1 MFLKLFRKR
10 SNQKYINKI
19 LNSKRSKISEKKIRS
34 VGIILNLEEFNDYD
48 KLIEILKDFGINEI
62 RIKFIT
68 YVSNKDTQLNSW
80 DDYFTPEDFGWSG
93 NITNIALNEFIDFKY
108 DVLISY
114 YRLDNTDLNLV
125 TAKSKANFKIGIS
138 NFDQR
143 LNDFIIDIGTEHI
156 NVFRNE
162 LEKYLK
168 GLNKIY

>member
-19 LNSKRSKISEKKIRS
+19 LNFKRSKISEKKIRS
-34 VGIILNLEEFNDYD
+34 VGVILSLEEFKDYD
-48 KLIEILKDFGINEI
+48 KIKKIFTDFGINEN

-68 YVSNKDTQLNSW
+68 YISNKDFQLNHW
-80 DDYFTPEDFGWSG
+80 DDYFNPEDFGWSG

-143 LNDFIIDIGTEHI
+143 LNDFIIDIGTGHI

-162 LEKYLK
+162 LEKYLR

>member
-34 VGIILNLEEFNDYD
+34 VGIILSLEEFKDYD
-48 KLIEILKDFGINEI
+48 KIREIFTDFGINEN

-68 YVSNKDTQLNSW
+68 YLSDKDFQLNHW
-80 DDYFTPEDFGWSG
+80 DDYFSPEDFGWSG
-93 NITNIALNEFIDFKY
+93 NITNIALNEFIDFKH

-125 TAKSKANFKIGIS
+125 TAKSKANFKIGVS

-143 LNDFIIDIGTEHI
+143 LNDFIIDIGTEHV

>member
-19 LNSKRSKISEKKIRS
+19 LNFKRSKISEKKIRS
-34 VGIILNLEEFNDYD
+34 VGIILSLEEFKDYD
-48 KLIEILKDFGINEI
+48 KIKKIFTDFGINEN

-68 YVSNKDTQLNSW
+68 YLSDKDFQLNHW
-80 DDYFTPEDFGWSG
+80 DDYFSPEDFGWSG
-93 NITNIALNEFIDFKY
+93 DITNIALNEFIDFKY

-143 LNDFIIDIGTEHI
+143 LNDFIIDIGTEHV

>member
-34 VGIILNLEEFNDYD
+34 VGVILSLEEFKDYD
-48 KLIEILKDFGINEI
+48 KIKEIFTDFGINEN

-68 YVSNKDTQLNSW
+68 YLSDKDFQLNHW
-80 DDYFTPEDFGWSG
+80 DDYFSPEDFGWSG

-162 LEKYLK
+162 LEKYLR
-168 GLNKIY
+168 GFNKIY

>member
-34 VGIILNLEEFNDYD
+34 VGIILSLEEFKDYD
-48 KLIEILKDFGINEI
+48 KIKEIFTDFGINEN

-68 YVSNKDTQLNSW
+68 YLSDKDFQLNHW
-80 DDYFTPEDFGWSG
+80 DDYFSPEDFGWSG
-93 NITNIALNEFIDFKY
+93 DITNIALNEFIDFKY

-143 LNDFIIDIGTEHI
+143 LNDFIIDIGTEHV

>member
-34 VGIILNLEEFNDYD
+34 VGVILSLEEFKDYD
-48 KLIEILKDFGINEI
+48 KIKEIFTDFGINEN

-68 YVSNKDTQLNSW
+68 YLSDKDFQLNHW
-80 DDYFTPEDFGWSG
+80 DDYFSPEDFGWSG

>member
-34 VGIILNLEEFNDYD
+34 VGVILSLEEFKNYD
-48 KLIEILKDFGINEI
+48 KIKEIFTDFGINEN

-68 YVSNKDTQLNSW
+68 YLSDKDFQLNHW
-80 DDYFTPEDFGWSG
+80 DDYFSPEDFGWSG

>member
-19 LNSKRSKISEKKIRS
+19 LNSKRSKISQKKIRS
-34 VGIILNLEEFNDYD
+34 VGIILSLEEFKDYD
-48 KLIEILKDFGINEI
+48 KIKEIFTDFGINENQ
-62 RIKFIT
+62 IKFIT
-68 YVSNKDTQLNSW
+68 YLSDKDFQLNHW
-80 DDYFTPEDFGWSG
+80 DDYFSPEDFGWSG

-125 TAKSKANFKIGIS
+125 TAKSKANFKIGVS

-143 LNDFIIDIGTEHI
+143 LNDFIIDIGTEHV

>member
-34 VGIILNLEEFNDYD
+34 VGIILSLEEFKDYD
-48 KLIEILKDFGINEI
+48 KIREIFTDFGINEN

-68 YVSNKDTQLNSW
+68 YLSDKDFQLNHW
-80 DDYFTPEDFGWSG
+80 DDYFSPEDFGWSG
-93 NITNIALNEFIDFKY
+93 DITNIALNEFIDFKY

-143 LNDFIIDIGTEHI
+143 LNDFIIDIGTEHV

>member
-34 VGIILNLEEFNDYD
+34 VGIILSLEEFKDYD
-48 KLIEILKDFGINEI
+48 KIKEIFTDFGINEN

-68 YVSNKDTQLNSW
+68 YISNKDFQLNHW
-80 DDYFTPEDFGWSG
+80 DDYFSPEDFGWSG

>member
-34 VGIILNLEEFNDYD
+34 VGVILSLEEFKDYD
-48 KLIEILKDFGINEI
+48 KIKEIFTDFGINEN

-68 YVSNKDTQLNSW
+68 YLSDKDFQLNHW
-80 DDYFTPEDFGWSG
+80 DDYFSPEDFGWSG

-162 LEKYLK
+162 LEKYLR

>member
-34 VGIILNLEEFNDYD
+34 VGIILSLEEFKDYD
-48 KLIEILKDFGINEI
+48 KIKEIFTDFGINEN

-68 YVSNKDTQLNSW
+68 YLSDKDFQLNHW
-80 DDYFTPEDFGWSG
+80 DDYFSPEDFGWSG

-143 LNDFIIDIGTEHI
+143 LNDFIIDIGTEHV

>member
-34 VGIILNLEEFNDYD
+34 VGIILSLEEFKDYD
-48 KLIEILKDFGINEI
+48 KIKEIFTDFGINEN

-68 YVSNKDTQLNSW
+68 YLSDKDFQLNHW
-80 DDYFTPEDFGWSG
+80 DDYFSPEDFGWSG

-125 TAKSKANFKIGIS
+125 TAKSKANFKIGVS

-143 LNDFIIDIGTEHI
+143 LNDFIIDIGTEHV

>member
-34 VGIILNLEEFNDYD
+34 VGIILSLEEFKDYD
-48 KLIEILKDFGINEI
+48 KIKEIFTDFGINEN

-68 YVSNKDTQLNSW
+68 YLSDKDFQLNHW
-80 DDYFTPEDFGWSG
+80 DDYFSPEDFGWSG
-93 NITNIALNEFIDFKY
+93 NITNIALNEFIDFKH

-162 LEKYLK
+162 LEKYLR

>member
-34 VGIILNLEEFNDYD
+34 VGVILSLEEFKDYD
-48 KLIEILKDFGINEI
+48 KIKKIFTDFGINEN

-68 YVSNKDTQLNSW
+68 YISNKDFQLNHW
-80 DDYFTPEDFGWSG
+80 DDYFNPEDFGWSG
-93 NITNIALNEFIDFKY
+93 NIKNIALNEFIDFKY

-114 YRLDNTDLNLV
+114 YRSDNTDLNLV

-143 LNDFIIDIGTEHI
+143 LNDFIIDVDTVHVD
-156 NVFRNE
+156 VFRNE